1 MSKSKRYQLEK
12 KIIVFLSSSLFA
24 ISGFCAGDVYAA
36 AVFADG
42 TGTNSTVAGVNNN
55 ASGEN
60 TNAVG
65 YNNHAISDNSNAI
78 GANNQA
84 LAEDSNAIGSKNNTY
99 ANESNAIGSGNIT
112 NGIGSMLL
120 VRIMW
125 PMAWTVTLLVL
136 PIRRIR
142 IIPMLSV
149 PAIWRMVSVRAPL
162 VI

>member
-12 KIIVFLSSSLFA
+12 KIMVFLSSGLFA

-36 AVFADG
+36 AIFADG

-78 GANNQA
+78 GANNQLWPRIPMPSA
-84 LAEDSNAIGSKNNTY
+84 VKTTLMPMNRTRSAAAISLM
-99 ANESNAIGSGNIT
+99 ASGL
-112 NGIGSMLL
+112 MLL

>member
-84 LAEDSNAIGSKNNTY
+84 LARIPMPSAVKTTLMPMNQTRSAAVISLM
-99 ANESNAIGSGNIT
+99 ASGL
-112 NGIGSMLL
+112 MLL

-149 PAIWRMVSVRAPL
+149 PAILQMGSAPAPL
-162 VI
+162 AI

>member
-12 KIIVFLSSSLFA
+12 KIMVFLSSGLFA

-99 ANESNAIGSGNIT
+99 ANQTRSAAAISLMASGL
-112 NGIGSMLL
+112 MLL

-149 PAIWRMVSVRAPL
+149 PETWRMVSVRAPL

>member
-12 KIIVFLSSSLFA
+12 KIMVFLSSGLFA

-42 TGTNSTVAGVNNN
+42 TGTNSTVAGVNND

-78 GANNQA
+78 GANAATTTNKGTVHGFISA
-84 LAEDSNAIGSKNNTY
+84 SGRYSGSSTVPY
-99 ANESNAIGSGNIT
+99 
-112 NGIGSMLL
+112 L
-120 VRIMW
+120 VR
-125 PMAWTVTLLVL
+125 L
-136 PIRRIR
+136 
-142 IIPMLSV
+142 
-149 PAIWRMVSVRAPL
+149 
-162 VI
+162 

>member
-1 MSKSKRYQLEK
+1 M
-12 KIIVFLSSSLFA
+12 FA

-42 TGTNSTVAGVNNN
+42 TGTNSTVAGVKYNN

-84 LAEDSNAIGSKNNTY
+84 LA
-99 ANESNAIGSGNIT
+99 
-112 NGIGSMLL
+112 
-120 VRIMW
+120 R
-125 PMAWTVTLLVL
+125 
-136 PIRRIR
+136 
-142 IIPMLSV
+142 IPMPSAVKTTLMPMNRTRSAA
-149 PAIWRMVSVRAPL
+149 AISLWHRV
-162 VI
+162 

>member
-12 KIIVFLSSSLFA
+12 KIMVFLSSGLFA

-36 AVFADG
+36 AIFADG

-84 LAEDSNAIGSKNNTY
+84 LAEDC
-99 ANESNAIGSGNIT
+99 
-112 NGIGSMLL
+112 LL
-120 VRIMW
+120 YTSPSPRD
-125 PMAWTVTLLVL
+125 A
-136 PIRRIR
+136 
-142 IIPMLSV
+142 
-149 PAIWRMVSVRAPL
+149 
-162 VI
+162 